1 MGSAESDHLN
11 SMLSSKEAYQQHYGF
26 IHNLVDQ

>member
-11 SMLSSKEAYQQHYGF
+11 SILTSQDAYQQYYGF
-26 IHNLVDQ
+26 IHNLVD